1 MTEPV
6 SLHAFCR
13 DHGNL
18 PKTSVR
24 RWLNDNGY
32 STSDGLSALAVEAA
46 IAQFCPELA
55 PEPEPPTAPAAAD
68 ITIHTGNHCTT
79 IDLPNYQGLTVDLG
93 QFRDSNA
100 LVIDDPLA
108 VAEQFLQTAD
118 LIQGALADDIAA
130 REQRLRATKQAQG
143 TIAAKAQEL
152 ALEQRLYRL
161 QTAQIDQAQ
170 SDETTALADALAQLQ
185 SLGKPSAAPADA
197 AG

>member
-6 SLHAFCR
+6 SLHSFCKE
-13 DHGNL
+13 HGNL

-46 IAQFCPELA
+46 IAQFCPPPA
-55 PEPEPPTAPAAAD
+55 PTEPAAGGM
-68 ITIHTGNHCTT
+68 TIHTGNHCTA
-79 IDLPNYQGLTVDLG
+79 IDLPDYQGLTVDLG

-108 VAEQFLQTAD
+108 VADQFLQTAD
-118 LIQGALADDIAA
+118 MILAGLDSDIAA
-130 REQRLRATKQAQG
+130 REQRLKATKQAQG
-143 TIAAKAQEL
+143 KIAAKADEL
-152 ALEQRLYRL
+152 RLEQRLYRL
-161 QTAQIDQAQ
+161 QTSQIDQAQ
-170 SDETTALADALAQLQ
+170 TEETTALADALSQLQ
-185 SLGKPSAAPADA
+185 SLGKPSAATEA

>member
-1 MTEPV
+1 MTESV
-6 SLHAFCR
+6 SLHSFCKEN
-13 DHGNL
+13 GNL

-32 STSDGLSALAVEAA
+32 STSKGLSPAAVEAA
-46 IAQFCPELA
+46 IAQFCPPA
-55 PEPEPPTAPAAAD
+55 AHPEPTVGGL
-68 ITIHTGNHCTT
+68 TIHTGNHCTS
-79 IDLPNYQGLTVDLG
+79 IDLPNYQGMTVNLA
-93 QFRDSNA
+93 QFRDSEA

-130 REQRLRATKQAQG
+130 REQRLQATKQAQSK
-143 TIAAKAQEL
+143 IAAKAQEL

-161 QTAQIDQAQ
+161 QTSQIDAAQ
-170 SDETTALADALAQLQ
+170 TDETKSLADALAQLQ
-185 SLGKPSAAPADA
+185 SLGKPAEPDTAA